1 MVPPSAKLPHHRFL
15 LSGLARPG
23 RPCADGEGAATALP
37 KGCFRSSAQCKGV
50 RRLFLKQGP
59 SPGARPDPPEQCGEP
74 TLWPGSQA
82 PFPSRGSPNLLPP
95 PPSARRHFVRSRC
108 DTDTIVGLDGRGEAQ
123 DPHAL
128 GSRLPAPCAPQGSRP
143 TYAYPTNRRIPFAPH
158 SLALSLQSRR
168 RRSYRL
174 QRAARMRVWRALASP
189 HLLPAPAYRGTGFSR
204 RREKPTRGTWFRKG
218 ALSRVVLQA
227 SLAKLR
233 HGPTGTA
240 PRPLRASGSK
250 KSYWDREVER
260 RMPFHSKIGIG
271 YLNTE
276 ESNHRGKCLKNI
288 VSKSI
293 FKTFLTYGT
302 QMALNF
308 PNNMNKADFIKR
320 NRMDVFGVRF
330 LNLRVPAS
338 FKLNGAECIY
348 GSVIMNGSSVANTA
362 PNIKS
367 KEDQVLNGHDEKENP
382 FAEYMWMEN
391 EEDFNRQVEE
401 ELQEQEFLDRCF
413 QEMLDEEDQDWFI
426 PSRDLPQAMGQL
438 QQQLNGLSVSDGHAS
453 EDILSKSNLNPDA
466 KEFVPGVKY

>member
-1 MVPPSAKLPHHRFL
+1 
-15 LSGLARPG
+15 
-23 RPCADGEGAATALP
+23 
-37 KGCFRSSAQCKGV
+37 
-50 RRLFLKQGP
+50 
-59 SPGARPDPPEQCGEP
+59 
-74 TLWPGSQA
+74 
-82 PFPSRGSPNLLPP
+82 
-95 PPSARRHFVRSRC
+95 
-108 DTDTIVGLDGRGEAQ
+108 
-123 DPHAL
+123 
-128 GSRLPAPCAPQGSRP
+128 
-143 TYAYPTNRRIPFAPH
+143 
-158 SLALSLQSRR
+158 
-168 RRSYRL
+168 
-174 QRAARMRVWRALASP
+174 
-189 HLLPAPAYRGTGFSR
+189 
-204 RREKPTRGTWFRKG
+204 
-218 ALSRVVLQA
+218 
-227 SLAKLR
+227 
-233 HGPTGTA
+233 
-240 PRPLRASGSK
+240 
-250 KSYWDREVER
+250 
-260 RMPFHSKIGIG
+260 MP
-271 YLNTE
+271 
-276 ESNHRGKCLKNI
+276 RGKCLKNI

-308 PNNMNKADFIKR
+308 PNNMNKADFIKSR
-320 NRMDVFGVRF
+320 IIVISQNSLGIVY
-330 LNLRVPAS
+330 
-338 FKLNGAECIY
+338 K

>member
-1 MVPPSAKLPHHRFL
+1 MVSRTETAFSSLSFPHKAGRGNPDRPKPLHRTFPLHLNSPFPSPEHKHVLLLHAPHTMSLANGLSSSSAASPPGPTGMVPPSAKLPHHRFL

-128 GSRLPAPCAPQGSRP
+128 GSRLPAPCSPQGSRP

-233 HGPTGTA
+233 HG
-240 PRPLRASGSK
+240 
-250 KSYWDREVER
+250 Y
-260 RMPFHSKIGIG
+260 
-271 YLNTE
+271 
-276 ESNHRGKCLKNI
+276 
-288 VSKSI
+288 
-293 FKTFLTYGT
+293 
-302 QMALNF
+302 
-308 PNNMNKADFIKR
+308 
-320 NRMDVFGVRF
+320 
-330 LNLRVPAS
+330 
-338 FKLNGAECIY
+338 
-348 GSVIMNGSSVANTA
+348 
-362 PNIKS
+362 
-367 KEDQVLNGHDEKENP
+367 
-382 FAEYMWMEN
+382 
-391 EEDFNRQVEE
+391 
-401 ELQEQEFLDRCF
+401 
-413 QEMLDEEDQDWFI
+413 
-426 PSRDLPQAMGQL
+426 
-438 QQQLNGLSVSDGHAS
+438 
-453 EDILSKSNLNPDA
+453 
-466 KEFVPGVKY
+466 